1 MFNSEKSGFNI
12 KNASD
17 LAYAIVV
24 LTSYFIAFTEID
36 GISSGSIIVMISL
49 GVSYITIG
57 IYGYSFIQNK
67 DNYHLQITY
76 YFVQMISAGLI
87 IYLAK
92 VSGLIAL
99 IFFPLIGQSVTI
111 KYKRLFLLV
120 NIFICLIYIFSLGFG
135 IQSNDVLLN
144 EVPAFIIG
152 QILIITF
159 MKMVIDE
166 QNARKEL
173 ELAAN
178 DLSSA
183 NRRLKEY
190 AQQIEELATSK
201 ERNRLAREI
210 HDGLGHYLTTIFMQI
225 EATNLLIK
233 NNPQKASLF
242 LMKAERLTKVA
253 LDDVRRSV
261 ETLKGKKEDFLSLP
275 EKINYLFENLISET
289 IESDF
294 LIIGTP
300 RKLSIQCELT
310 LYRAVQEMIN
320 NTIKHSRATKI
331 NSYLKYNPEE
341 KKVTLYYKDNG
352 IGSDNPS
359 GGFGLISMKERVKL
373 LNGDLRISSNIDQG
387 FCVNIEIP
395 E

>member
-1 MFNSEKSGFNI
+1 
-12 KNASD
+12 
-17 LAYAIVV
+17 
-24 LTSYFIAFTEID
+24 
-36 GISSGSIIVMISL
+36 
-49 GVSYITIG
+49 
-57 IYGYSFIQNK
+57 
-67 DNYHLQITY
+67 
-76 YFVQMISAGLI
+76 
-87 IYLAK
+87 
-92 VSGLIAL
+92 
-99 IFFPLIGQSVTI
+99 
-111 KYKRLFLLV
+111 
-120 NIFICLIYIFSLGFG
+120 
-135 IQSNDVLLN
+135 
-144 EVPAFIIG
+144 
-152 QILIITF
+152 